1 MEVQIQDSEALRRV
15 TPPMLCAYLKARKWV
30 HEQTWRNRIMVWS
43 RKQDELTQEVL
54 VPLRQHSDTYAV
66 RVSEAVTLL
75 AKLDGRSQ
83 LDVYYDLIDAGK
95 DAVVQE

>member
-15 TPPMLCAYLKARKWV
+15 TPPMLCAYLKAHKWV

-66 RVSEAVTLL
+66 RVSEAVATLS
-75 AKLDGRSQ
+75 KLDGRSQ
-83 LDVYYDLIDAGK
+83 LDVYYDLIGNVK
-95 DAVVQE
+95 DAAAQE

>member
-1 MEVQIQDSEALRRV
+1 MEVQIKDSEALRIV
-15 TPPMLCAYLKARKWV
+15 TPPMLCAYLKAHKWV

-43 RKQDELTQEVL
+43 RKQDELTHEVL
-54 VPLRQHSDTYAV
+54 VPLRQRSDTYAV
-66 RVSEAVTLL
+66 RVSEAVALL
-75 AKLDGRSQ
+75 ARLDGRSQ

>member
-1 MEVQIQDSEALRRV
+1 MDVQIRDSEALRRV
-15 TPPMLCAYLKARKWV
+15 TPPMLCAYLKAHQWV

-43 RKQDELTQEVL
+43 RKQDELTHEIL
-54 VPLRQHSDTYAV
+54 VPLRQHSDAYAV

-83 LDVYYDLIDAGK
+83 LDVYYDLIGAGK
-95 DAVVQE
+95 DAVIQE

>member
-1 MEVQIQDSEALRRV
+1 
-15 TPPMLCAYLKARKWV
+15 MLCAYLKAHKWV

-66 RVSEAVTLL
+66 RVSEAVATLS
-75 AKLDGRSQ
+75 KLDGRSQ
-83 LDVYYDLIDAGK
+83 LDVYYDLIGNVK
-95 DAVVQE
+95 DAAAQE